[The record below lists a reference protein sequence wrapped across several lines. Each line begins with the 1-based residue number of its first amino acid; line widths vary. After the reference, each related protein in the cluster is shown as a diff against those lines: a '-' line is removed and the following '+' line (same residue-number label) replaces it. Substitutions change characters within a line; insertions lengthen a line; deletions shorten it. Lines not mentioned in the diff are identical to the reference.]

1 MNKDKSKKDDKPADE
16 EGAKGGKKK
25 LLIIALVAVLAIGA
39 AAYFFVF
46 SGSGEAEAEPAPEA
60 GTVVLAVDPVAIN
73 LAGGSYLK
81 LGFTLQ
87 FSLAYDE
94 EAAAGGHGAGGTP
107 DGSKAMDIAIS
118 QFSGAALAD
127 VQNNREAMKAAFEAA
142 VIEAYHGNVYELWYT
157 EYVTQ

>member
-1 MNKDKSKKDDKPADE
+1 MNKDKTKKDDKPADE

-25 LLIIALVAVLAIGA
+25 LLIIGLVAVLAIGA

-87 FSLAYDE
+87 MSAAYDLH
-94 EAAAGGHGAGGTP
+94 AGGGHGAAATP

-127 VQNNREAMKAAFEAA
+127 VQNNREAMKAHFEEA
-142 VIEAYHGNVYELWYT
+142 VIEAYHGDVYELWYT
-157 EYVTQ
+157 SYVTQ

>member
-1 MNKDKSKKDDKPADE
+1 MSKKKQE
-16 EGAKGGKKK
+16 EPEDSDGTKGGGRK
-25 LLIIALVAVLAIGA
+25 LLIMGLVAVLAIGA

-46 SGSGEAEAEPAPEA
+46 SGSGEAEAEPAAEA
-60 GTVVLAVDPVAIN
+60 GSVVLAVEPVAIN

-81 LGFTLQ
+81 IGFTLQ

-94 EAAAGGHGAGGTP
+94 ATAGGSGHTGGATP

-118 QFSGAALAD
+118 QFSGAALSD
-127 VQNNREAMKAAFEAA
+127 VQTNREAMKAAFEAA
-142 VIEAYHGNVYELWYT
+142 VIEAYHGDVYELWYT

>member
-1 MNKDKSKKDDKPADE
+1 MSKEKSKKDDKPADE
-16 EGAKGGKKK
+16 EGAPGGKKK
-25 LLIIALVAVLAIGA
+25 LLIIGLVAVLAIGA

-87 FSLAYDE
+87 MSAAYDLH
-94 EAAAGGHGAGGTP
+94 AGGGGHGAAAAP

-127 VQNNREAMKAAFEAA
+127 VQNNREAMKAHFEEA
-142 VIEAYHGNVYELWYT
+142 VIEAYHGDVYEIWYT
-157 EYVTQ
+157 SYVTQ

>member
-1 MNKDKSKKDDKPADE
+1 MKKKEAPADDD
-16 EGAKGGKKK
+16 APKGGKKK
-25 LLIIALVAVLAIGA
+25 LFIIALVAVLAIGA
-39 AAYFFVF
+39 GAYFFLF
-46 SGSGEAEAEPAPEA
+46 SGSGEAEAEPAAEA
-60 GTVVLAVDPVAIN
+60 GSVVLAVDPVAIN

-94 EAAAGGHGAGGTP
+94 AAGGGHGAGAEP
-107 DGSKAMDIAIS
+107 DGSKAMDIAIA

-127 VQNNREAMKAAFEAA
+127 VQNNREAMKAALQEAI
-142 VIEAYHGNVYELWYT
+142 VHAYHGDVYEIYYT

>member
-1 MNKDKSKKDDKPADE
+1 MSKKKEAPAEDDAS
-16 EGAKGGKKK
+16 KGGKKK

-39 AAYFFVF
+39 GAYFFLF
-46 SGSGEAEAEPAPEA
+46 SGSGEAEAGPAAEA
-60 GTVVLAVDPVAIN
+60 GSVVLAVDPVAIN

-81 LGFTLQ
+81 LGVALQ

-94 EAAAGGHGAGGTP
+94 AAGGEHGSEP
-107 DGSKAMDIAIS
+107 DGSKAMDIAIA

-127 VQNNREAMKAAFEAA
+127 VQNNREAMKAALKEAI
-142 VIEAYHGNVYELWYT
+142 VHAYHGDVYEIYYT

>member
-1 MNKDKSKKDDKPADE
+1 MSKDKTKEAPEDE
-16 EGAKGGKKK
+16 DAPKGKKK
-25 LLIIALVAVLAIGA
+25 LLIIALVAVLALGA

-46 SGSGEAEAEPAPEA
+46 SGGGEAEAEPAPEA
-60 GTVVLAVDPVAIN
+60 GAVVLAVDPVAIN

-81 LGFTLQ
+81 LGFTMQ

-94 EAAAGGHGAGGTP
+94 AAGGGGHGGGATP
-107 DGSKAMDIAIS
+107 DGAKALDIAIS
-118 QFSGAALAD
+118 QFSGASLTD

-142 VIEAYHGNVYELWYT
+142 VIEAYHGDVHELWYT

>member
-1 MNKDKSKKDDKPADE
+1 MSKEKKKEAPEDE
-16 EGAKGGKKK
+16 DAPKGGRKK
-25 LLIIALVAVLAIGA
+25 LLIIGLVAVLAIGA

-46 SGSGEAEAEPAPEA
+46 SGGGEAEAEPTAEA
-60 GTVVLAVDPVAIN
+60 GSIVLAVDPVAIN

-94 EAAAGGHGAGGTP
+94 GASGHASTEP
-107 DGSKAMDIAIS
+107 DGAKAMDIAIS

-127 VQNNREAMKAAFEAA
+127 VQTNREALKAAFEAA
-142 VIEAYHGNVYELWYT
+142 VIEAYHGDVQELWYT

>member
-1 MNKDKSKKDDKPADE
+1 MSKKPKKETPEGEDAPA
-16 EGAKGGKKK
+16 GGKKK
-25 LLIIALVAVLAIGA
+25 LLIIGLVAVLALGA
-39 AAYFFVF
+39 AAYFFLF
-46 SGSGEAEAEPAPEA
+46 SGSGEAEAEPAAEA
-60 GTVVLAVDPVAIN
+60 GAVVLPVESVAIN

-94 EAAAGGHGAGGTP
+94 SAGGGHGGGATP

-118 QFSGAALAD
+118 QFSGAALSD

-142 VIEAYHGNVYELWYT
+142 VVEAYHGDVYELWYT

>member
-1 MNKDKSKKDDKPADE
+1 MSKKTKKETPEDE
-16 EGAKGGKKK
+16 DAAGGGKKK
-25 LLIIALVAVLAIGA
+25 LLIIGLVAVLALGA
-39 AAYFFVF
+39 AAYFFMF
-46 SGSGEAEAEPAPEA
+46 GGSGEAEAEPAPEA
-60 GTVVLAVDPVAIN
+60 GAVVLPVDSVAIN

-94 EAAAGGHGAGGTP
+94 HAGGGGHGGGATP

-118 QFSGAALAD
+118 QFSGAALSD
-127 VQNNREAMKAAFEAA
+127 VQTNREAMKAAFEAA
-142 VIEAYHGNVYELWYT
+142 VVEAYHGDVYELWYT

>member
-1 MNKDKSKKDDKPADE
+1 MSRKKKE
-16 EGAKGGKKK
+16 EPEDSDGAKGGGKKK
-25 LLIIALVAVLAIGA
+25 LLIMGLVAVLALGA

-46 SGSGEAEAEPAPEA
+46 SGSGQAEAEPAPEA
-60 GTVVLAVDPVAIN
+60 GSVVLAVEPVAIN

-87 FSLAYDE
+87 FSLAYD
-94 EAAAGGHGAGGTP
+94 AHAGGGHGAGATP

-118 QFSGAALAD
+118 QFSGAPLSD
-127 VQNNREAMKAAFEAA
+127 VQANREAMKAAFEAA
-142 VIEAYHGNVYELWYT
+142 VIEAYHGDVYELWYT